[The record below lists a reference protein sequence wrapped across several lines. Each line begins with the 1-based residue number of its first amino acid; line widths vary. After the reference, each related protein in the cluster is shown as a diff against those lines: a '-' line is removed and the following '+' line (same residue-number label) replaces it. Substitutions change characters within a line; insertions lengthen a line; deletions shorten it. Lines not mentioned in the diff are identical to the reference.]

1 MKLGCSSWSYHRAF
15 ETHKLNIKKW
25 ISICADDLMIDG
37 VELLDFH
44 LNEPGVDFKELK
56 NFIVTKG
63 LTISSISV
71 SNNFGYKS
79 DVKLKEEVVKVKK
92 WIDITSLFG
101 ASVLRVFAG
110 WAGPA
115 PWDINFGSEIAD
127 RNIAWPRMIGCMK
140 ECVDYAENIGIV
152 LAVENHN
159 YSGLIHTAE
168 DSKRVVKEINSSWFK
183 LNLDTAGYTDDIY
196 TAIEDTLDLAVQVH
210 IKILEPADD
219 VIDKKLDYNRIF
231 AILNKSNYRGFLSLE
246 YEGEADE
253 FITIPKL
260 IASIKNKMI

>member
-15 ETHKLNIKKW
+15 ETHKLNMKKW
-25 ISICADDLMIDG
+25 IAICADDLMIDG

-56 NFIVTKG
+56 NVIVTKG

-71 SNNFGYKS
+71 SNNFGYES
-79 DVKLKEEVVKVKK
+79 DIKLKEEVVKVKK

-101 ASVLRVFAG
+101 ASILRVFAG

-115 PWDINFGSEIAD
+115 PWDNNFGSEIVD
-127 RNIAWPRMIGCMK
+127 RNIVWPKMIRCMK
-140 ECVDYAENIGIV
+140 ECVDYAENAGIV

-159 YSGLIHTAE
+159 HRGLIHTAE
-168 DSKRVVKEINSSWFK
+168 DSKRIIREINSPWFK

-196 TAIEDTLDLAVQVH
+196 TAIGDTLDLAVQVH
-210 IKILEPADD
+210 IKILEPEETI
-219 VIDKKLDYNRIF
+219 IDKKLDYNRIF
-231 AILNKSNYRGFLSLE
+231 GILNKSNYRGFLSLE
-246 YEGEADE
+246 YEGEEDE
-253 FITIPKL
+253 LITIPKL
-260 IASIKNKMI
+260 IKLLKNKMI

>member
-15 ETHKLNIKKW
+15 ETRKLNIKKW

-56 NFIVTKG
+56 NVIVTKG

-71 SNNFGYKS
+71 SNNFGYES
-79 DVKLKEEVVKVKK
+79 DIKLKEEVVKVKK

-101 ASVLRVFAG
+101 ASILRIFAG

-115 PWDINFGSEIAD
+115 PWDDNFGSEIAD
-127 RNIAWPRMIGCMK
+127 RDIVWPKMIGCMK
-140 ECVDYAENIGIV
+140 ECVDYAERAGIV

-159 YSGLIHTAE
+159 HRGFIHTAE
-168 DSKRVVKEINSSWFK
+168 DLKGIVREINSSWFK

-210 IKILEPADD
+210 IKILEPGED

-231 AILNKSNYRGFLSLE
+231 GILNKSNYRGFLSLE
-246 YEGEADE
+246 YEGEEDE
-253 FITIPKL
+253 FITIPRLIKL
-260 IASIKNKMI
+260 LKKKMI